1 MPAITPIIQRLFS
14 TLFILGLPCLAIAQ
28 QTPKALPSITEPVIM
43 SSFEVPAFKVVP
55 VANDLENP
63 FAMAF
68 RGNGDIL
75 ITERYT
81 GKLRVVKAVSGD
93 VLDIPGVPEVYSEV
107 FRAGLMSIAIHPDD
121 DQLIYLSYTKG
132 IEHEGEPE
140 QVVSLIRGRLVE
152 NRLTEVEEIFETKGL
167 DRGIAG
173 SSLLFTP
180 DKKLMM
186 SVGGAYVYAGYGDYA
201 QDPSVHYGKLLR
213 LNDDGTAAEDNPF
226 IASGEYLPEV
236 YSVGHRNQLGLTYH
250 PETGDLWASE
260 NGPQGGDE
268 ANIIF
273 RGQNYGWPIVSYS
286 RQYRGDWVSDS
297 PKADEFVDP
306 EVLWWPSIAPTAIT
320 FYTGE
325 HFPEW
330 QGNLF
335 VGSMMVGRIP
345 NTGHLERIV
354 FNSRGGEIR
363 RESLLTE
370 LKHRVR
376 DVQQGPDGYLYI
388 LTDEEDGALLR
399 IEPVQ

>member
-1 MPAITPIIQRLFS
+1 
-14 TLFILGLPCLAIAQ
+14 
-28 QTPKALPSITEPVIM
+28 M
-43 SSFEVPAFKVVP
+43 SLV
-55 VANDLENP
+55 
-63 FAMAF
+63 
-68 RGNGDIL
+68 
-75 ITERYT
+75 
-81 GKLRVVKAVSGD
+81 
-93 VLDIPGVPEVYSEV
+93 
-107 FRAGLMSIAIHPDD
+107 
-121 DQLIYLSYTKG
+121 
-132 IEHEGEPE
+132 
-140 QVVSLIRGRLVE
+140 RGRLIE
-152 NRLTEVEEIFETKGL
+152 NQLTEVEEIFETKGL
-167 DRGIAG
+167 DRGISG
-173 SSLLFTP
+173 STLLFTP
-180 DKKLMM
+180 DNKLMM
-186 SVGGAYVYAGYGDYA
+186 SVGGAYVYAGLGDYA
-201 QDPSVHYGKLLR
+201 QDPTVHYGKLLR
-213 LNDDGTAAEDNPF
+213 LNDDGSAADDNP
-226 IASGEYLPEV
+226 IVANGNYLPEV
-236 YSVGHRNQLGLTYH
+236 FSVGHRNQLGPTYH

-268 ANIIF
+268 ANIIS
-273 RGQNYGWPIVSYS
+273 RGENYGWPIVSYS
-286 RQYRGDWVSDS
+286 RQYRGDRVSDL
-297 PKADEFVDP
+297 PKSAEFVDP